1 MNRELQIKSDRD
13 QKIRKEES
21 KKEQMEKL
29 SRTQNQ
35 KNKQDKIYKRMQ
47 ILMKNYFVVETRASR
62 KKIQHLKIEFNIQKK
77 SKER

>member
-1 MNRELQIKSDRD
+1 MNRELQIKSGRD
-13 QKIRKEES
+13 QKIGKEES

-47 ILMKNYFVVETRASR
+47 ILMKNYFVVEKRASR